1 MSSAT
6 LERIIEEAQALTPD
20 ERQQLV
26 KRLSV
31 LVPAPPTDDDLEDA
45 FERELVAEGILS
57 EVKPLATDSAE
68 YHSYQPI
75 TVEGKPLSETIIE
88 ERR

>member
-6 LERIIEEAQALTPD
+6 LEKIIEEAQALTPY
-20 ERQQLV
+20 ERQQLL
-26 KRLSV
+26 KRLSA
-31 LVPAPPTDDDLEDA
+31 LPQMPLTDDDLEDA
-45 FERELVAEGILS
+45 FEQELVAEGILS
-57 EVKPLATDSAE
+57 EVKPLAIDSTE
-68 YHSYQPI
+68 YHSYKPI